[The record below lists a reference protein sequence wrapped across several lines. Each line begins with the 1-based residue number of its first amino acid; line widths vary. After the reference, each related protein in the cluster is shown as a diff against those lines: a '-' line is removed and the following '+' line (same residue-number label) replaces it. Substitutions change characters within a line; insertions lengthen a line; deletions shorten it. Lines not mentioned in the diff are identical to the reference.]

1 MLRKLCLLLCIL
13 KLVNADFFVNKINHM
28 EYYRNKTRP
37 SKAFNSFSTNYFNQN
52 FLGAHAKPG
61 KVLCGTRT
69 IDFNPG
75 RTGKIVGGTET
86 PYGAFPWQVE
96 IQMLDV
102 DKLIFEHHCGG
113 AVIAERLVL
122 SAAHCFDKQP
132 LQLDHI
138 RLVVGEHR
146 LKIQDKHE
154 HQFFAEK
161 VVPHPDF
168 RKNGPHSN
176 DIAIILVSKSGSGV
190 QFNSHVRPIC
200 LPSSEETAGQWCA
213 VSGWGYQAEGTE
225 TFAPVLR
232 AASVPVLDLATCRQS
247 HVLGGRQQPIL
258 DSMICAGILSGG
270 VDACRGDSG
279 GPLACRSGGRAD
291 GQVGSQA
298 GWALQGVV
306 SWGAGCAR
314 RARPGVYTR
323 VASYIPWIRKTATK
337 LGLTIPS

>member
-1 MLRKLCLLLCIL
+1 MKMYNY
-13 KLVNADFFVNKINHM
+13 KYVFSLVFFINYVSCDYFLNKVNHI
-28 EYYRNKTRP
+28 EYYRNRTRP
-37 SKAFNSFSTNYFNQN
+37 SKSFSSFSSNYFNQN
-52 FLGAHAKPG
+52 SVVKPSKG
-61 KVLCGTRT
+61 EKVLCGTRSV
-69 IDFNPG
+69 DFNP
-75 RTGKIVGGTET
+75 RRMGKIVGGTET

-102 DKLIFEHHCGG
+102 DKLTFEHHCGG

-146 LKIQDKHE
+146 LKFQDKHE
-154 HQFFAEK
+154 HRFLAEK
-161 VVPHPDF
+161 VIRHPDF

-176 DIAIILVSKSGSGV
+176 DIAIILVSRSGNGV

-200 LPSSEETAGQWCA
+200 LPEDGVPPGKWCA
-213 VSGWGYQAEGTE
+213 VSGWGFQAENTE
-225 TFAPVLR
+225 NFAPVLR
-232 AASVPVLDLATCRQS
+232 AAQVPVMDLTTCRKS
-247 HVLGGRQQPIL
+247 HVLGGRQQAIL
-258 DSMICAGILSGG
+258 DSMICAGVLSGG

-279 GPLACRSGGRAD
+279 GPLACRGGAR
-291 GQVGSQA
+291 
-298 GWALQGVV
+298 WALHGLV

-323 VASYIPWIRKTATK
+323 VAYYTRWVTDTAASLGFNIPN
-337 LGLTIPS
+337 